1 MTLAVRRSSLADR
14 MRAQAAVLL
23 FFFAVTGC
31 RQTARQAAPSA
42 APAPSPAAVQ
52 TDTPPAHPTDHR
64 SVIVAFG
71 DSLTAGYGTNAG
83 ESYPDDLQRALNARG
98 YDYRVVNAG
107 HSGDTSKDGVSRLPD
122 VLDDHPVVAIVAFGG
137 NDGLRGVP
145 LSQTEANLRTIIT
158 QFQAAKTKVILGGI
172 TLPPNYGSAYI
183 ARFNTMYR
191 QLAKDYHVPLLPFML
206 KDVYGVPGDM
216 QADGIHAT
224 AKGNRRVAANFLPYL
239 LPLLHRQA
247 GSGGK

>member
-1 MTLAVRRSSLADR
+1 MSLAVRRSCVVDR

-23 FFFAVTGC
+23 FLFAVTGC

-42 APAPSPAAVQ
+42 SPAATSPATVQ
-52 TDTPPAHPTDHR
+52 TDSSLVPSTDHR
-64 SVIVAFG
+64 PVIVAFG

-98 YDYRVVNAG
+98 YYYRVVNAG

-122 VLDDHPVVAIVAFGG
+122 VLDEHPVVAIVAFGG

-145 LSQTEANLRTIIT
+145 LSQTKANLRTIIT

-172 TLPPNYGSAYI
+172 TLPPNYGNAYI
-183 ARFNTMYR
+183 ARFNDMYR

-224 AKGNRRVAANFLPYL
+224 AQGNRQVARNFLPYL
-239 LPLLHRQA
+239 LPLLHRPA
-247 GSGGK
+247 GSGR